1 VSAIADRQAQ
11 KALVTGSAWMTAGSI
26 FSRILGAIYVIPWY
40 LWMGHAAAAGNAL
53 FARGYNIYSLFLI
66 ISTAGIPSAVS
77 KQVAHYLASGAYAS
91 AKRLFER
98 SLVLMIGLGVVSA
111 GALWGLTP
119 LLALQNGQVDPRML
133 PVLHAL
139 VWPLLL
145 IPPMSIFRGYF
156 QGFAEMAPSAISQLL
171 EQFARVVYML
181 GSTYLIMKAGSGDY
195 VQAVAHSTFGA
206 FVGAVLALGY
216 LIGVYWRR
224 HEAFVEVT
232 AVPPAPTKTLL
243 QEVLRQSLPFIILDA
258 GTVLYQF
265 FDQYSFPELL
275 HHFFL
280 VSEPQQ
286 EYLYGLFA
294 FNTNKLVMIV
304 VSLASAMA
312 VTAIPLLATAYTHR
326 DRRGVAD
333 QIENILRLFFL
344 VMWPSALGMAAVAR
358 PLYTLFYVD
367 DHLGEAMLAFDA
379 YVAIFMGLFT
389 VLAAVMQGLYQNR
402 QAIRYFL
409 IGLGVKMLVQY
420 PLVFWTVSFGPLV
433 ATLIGMATTVVL
445 MLLALDRQYDLDWAR
460 LGHDVTQL
468 LLASLVMFGCVVV
481 VVGGLSVAIG
491 GMRKLTA
498 VPVLL
503 VGATVGVAVY
513 GYLILRWRLA
523 DDLFGPRLAAIR
535 RRLRIR

>member
-1 VSAIADRQAQ
+1 MVIADNQAQ

-26 FSRILGAIYVIPWY
+26 FSRVLGAIYVIPWY

-77 KQVAHYLASGAYAS
+77 KQVAHYLAGDDYAS
-91 AKRLFER
+91 AKKLFRR
-98 SLVLMIGLGVVSA
+98 SLALMIGLGVISA
-111 GALWGLTP
+111 AALWGLTP
-119 LLALQNGQVDPRML
+119 LLAMQNGHVDGRMI

-171 EQFARVVYML
+171 EQLARVVYML
-181 GSTYLIMKAGSGDY
+181 GSTYLIMRVGSGDY

-206 FVGAVLALGY
+206 FVGAVMALIY
-216 LIGVYWRR
+216 LIVVYWHR
-224 HEAFVEVT
+224 HDEFVELAT
-232 AVPPAPTKTLL
+232 APAAPTKTLL
-243 QEVLRQSLPFIILDA
+243 KEVLQQSLPFIILDA

-265 FDQYSFPELL
+265 FDQYSFPEFLQ
-275 HHFFL
+275 HFFI
-280 VSEPQQ
+280 VSQPQQ

-312 VTAIPLLATAYTHR
+312 VTAIPLLAAAYTRH
-326 DRRGVAD
+326 DRQGVAA

-367 DHLGEAMLAFDA
+367 DPLGESMLRFNA
-379 YVAIFMGLFT
+379 YVAILMGLFT

-402 QAIRYFL
+402 QAIKYFL
-409 IGLGVKMLVQY
+409 IGFGVKICLQF
-420 PLVFWTVSFGPLV
+420 PLVYWTVGFGPLI
-433 ATLIGMATTVVL
+433 ATMIGMAVTVGL
-445 MLLALDRQYDLDWAR
+445 MLGALDRQYDLDWSR
-460 LGHDVTQL
+460 IGKEVTQL
-468 LLASLVMFGCVVV
+468 LLASLVMYAVTALVVA
-481 VVGGLSVAIG
+481 GLAAWLG

-503 VGATVGVAVY
+503 IGAGIGAGVY
-513 GYLILRWRLA
+513 SYLVLHWRLA
-523 DDLFGPRLAAIR
+523 DDLLGSRIAGIR
-535 RRLRIR
+535 KRLRIR